1 MKLDGFRC
9 DECGRESIETGSPRS
24 WIEVRSVQIS
34 PSGLGHSGFG
44 ISGGL
49 HYCRR
54 ACLLASIDSKWER
67 ERP

>member
-1 MKLDGFRC
+1 VKLDGFRC
-9 DECGRESIETGSPRS
+9 DHCGTESVAADAPHS

-34 PSGLGHSGFG
+34 STGLNHSSFG

-54 ACLLASIDSKWER
+54 ACLLASIQTKWER